1 MFKTILVPVRGDGGD
16 RASLGTA
23 LAVATLFG
31 GHIDVAHIQSV
42 VPSLVPATGPN
53 SAQLISGLQYVSAL
67 RECDKDRRLH
77 ARRQFRQFCAA
88 AKIQGVG
95 KHPPAKGSVSA
106 AWTDHEG
113 NEVDQIIRMAHRHD
127 LIVLRAVPE
136 GNGGFSPDE
145 AGEIILSRGGPVML
159 APPHPPSEIAHTIAI
174 AWKNTPEAASALG
187 AAMPFLY
194 RADKIFVV
202 SVADADHPADPSVD
216 DIVVRLRWHGLNA
229 VADRITAKQS
239 LPTACLMKRI
249 EALGADMV
257 IMGAYGRSRI
267 RELIFGSF
275 TKQVLS
281 GASLPILLS
290 H

>member
-1 MFKTILVPVRGDGGD
+1 MFKSILVPVRGDGGD
-16 RASLGTA
+16 RPSLGTA
-23 LAVATLFG
+23 LALATLFG
-31 GHIDVAHIQSV
+31 GHIDVAHIRSV
-42 VPSLVPATGPN
+42 VPSLVPATGAN

-67 RECDKDRRLH
+67 RECDKDRRDH

-88 AKIQGVG
+88 AKIREAGG
-95 KHPPAKGSVSA
+95 HPPAKGSVSVT
-106 AWTDHEG
+106 WSDHEG

-127 LIVLRAVPE
+127 LIVLRAATE
-136 GNGGFSPDE
+136 GLDGFSPEE

-159 APPHPPSEIAHTIAI
+159 APPRPPSEIGHTIAI
-174 AWKNTPEAASALG
+174 AWKNTPEAVSALG
-187 AAMPFLY
+187 SAMPFLY

-216 DIVVRLRWHGLNA
+216 DVVVRLRWHGLNA
-229 VADRITAKQS
+229 VADPITAKQS
-239 LPTACLMKRI
+239 SPTACLMDRV
-249 EALGADMV
+249 EALGADLMV
-257 IMGAYGRSRI
+257 MGAYGRSRM

-281 GASLPILLS
+281 GAALPIFLS